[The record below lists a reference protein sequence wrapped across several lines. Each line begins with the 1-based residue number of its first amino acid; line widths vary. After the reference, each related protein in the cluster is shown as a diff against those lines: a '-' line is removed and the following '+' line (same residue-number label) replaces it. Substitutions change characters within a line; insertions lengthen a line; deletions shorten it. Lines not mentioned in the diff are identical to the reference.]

1 MTAKSFAQRQSNY
14 EAIRAETSVSDG
26 SHAELGSSQGDTTHH
41 HKPISIT
48 LTSSGLDR
56 VYPNSTYVLGVTV
69 HNHGAQDAVILLFID
84 EHSPELRQWCP
95 AMQKRLALAAGQ
107 TGEVIFE
114 FQIPPTALPDI
125 FSFDLITDAS
135 DSYASLA
142 PLRLRNRQ
150 LQVLA
155 AEQRTD
161 QSNDPTFWLEP
172 RTSPAEPLIA
182 QPGIA
187 TSLEIWVENR
197 SNLVDRFRLICTG
210 LPEDWAVAIAYP
222 KDETGLGLITETQSL
237 GLNPGDRGPILV
249 TITAPDNALAGNY
262 IPTLRLHCVNHPQLG
277 LLDLVY
283 LSVPKVY
290 ALTPQIQ
297 TLQRKV
303 NNRPA
308 RFEINLANL
317 GNTDRYL
324 RLQLQDL
331 EERQNCKYKLACSEV
346 KIAPRSIAQIPLSG
360 LPQGRWQR
368 PWFGAGKLYNFRILL
383 SDTESHPITPASL
396 ENYLTW
402 QARPLW
408 QLLLVVLA
416 VLGGLG
422 TIAWAI
428 WWFLLL
434 PTTTVPK
441 VLEFAASDSQ
451 YTALRGDVA
460 RVGWRIHHP
469 RKLKAIQ
476 ITGYGGEGEVLS
488 GPITFDLSEGL
499 PTPLQSFCSEQKTVL
514 SCNSVRTDA
523 LEPGQYTFELALIP
537 KAAAQEPILS
547 QSKSV
552 TIAPKPVPTA
562 TQLTPSNLL
571 YHELNSKPDGSNT
584 PIIDS
589 QGVRLGW
596 NVTHPN
602 QLAAIKMSGKTSEG
616 ESLGELIYE
625 FPQLDGK
632 VVLPTEL
639 KEVCQLR
646 QELTCQNIPTGLS
659 AVGKYQFELQAI
671 PRENVTPLAAITSDI
686 VIIQP
691 KPPLLLGFFLNGQ
704 NAPAKYQI
712 PVSPRGI
719 PPSISLSWFVD
730 QGSSTKVELL
740 PSPGHVP
747 ARGNLVLPLPPQGS
761 TTMTLQITDTNT
773 GKTSSRATTIET
785 FDPAP
790 ADPKEI
796 AMTAAANAARIS
808 SEATAAMM
816 AQQNAATSAL
826 MAQQAEAF
834 AQASAAGS
842 DSRDPNESGISNA
855 NRAVQ
860 QGSRKLLRPK
870 LIMPLAPSELPPQL
884 Q

>member
-1 MTAKSFAQRQSNY
+1 MAAKSFAQRQSNSEY
-14 EAIRAETSVSDG
+14 IRGEISTSKNNNL
-26 SHAELGSSQGDTTHH
+26 EPQLSQGDSTH

-69 HNHGAQDAVILLFID
+69 HNHGAEDAVILLFID

-95 AMQKRLALAAGQ
+95 AMQKRLALAADQ

-114 FQIPPTALPDI
+114 FQVPPTALPDI
-125 FSFDLITDAS
+125 FSFDLIADAS
-135 DSYASLA
+135 DSYANFA

-172 RTSPAEPLIA
+172 RTSPSEPLIA

-187 TSLEIWVENR
+187 TPLEIWVENR

-210 LPEDWAVAIAYP
+210 LPEDWAIATAYP
-222 KDETGLGLITETQSL
+222 KDETSLGLVAESQSL

-249 TITAPDNALAGNY
+249 TITAPENALAGNY
-262 IPTLRLHCVNHPQLG
+262 IPTLRLHCANNPQLG
-277 LLDLVY
+277 LLDLIY
-283 LSVPKVY
+283 LNVPQVY

-317 GNTDRYL
+317 GNTARYL
-324 RLQLQDL
+324 HLELQDL
-331 EERQNCKYKLACSEV
+331 EEKQNCKYKIACSEV

-383 SDTESHPITPASL
+383 SDADSHPITPASL
-396 ENYLTW
+396 ESYLTW
-402 QARPLW
+402 QARPIW

-422 TIAWAI
+422 AIAWAI
-428 WWFLLL
+428 WWFLFL

-460 RVGWRIHHP
+460 RVGWRINNHQ
-469 RKLKAIQ
+469 KLKALQ

-488 GPITFDLSEGL
+488 GPIKFDLSQGI
-499 PTPLQSFCSEQKTVL
+499 PAPLQSFCREQKTVL

-537 KAAAQEPILS
+537 KAATQEPILL
-547 QSKSV
+547 QSKPV
-552 TIAPKPVPTA
+552 TIAAKPIPTA

-584 PIIDS
+584 PIIDPK
-589 QGVRLGW
+589 GVRLGW

-602 QLAAIKMSGKTSEG
+602 QLAAIKISGRTAEG

-625 FPQLDGK
+625 FPQLDRK

-639 KEVCQLR
+639 SKTCQLH
-646 QELTCQNIPTGLS
+646 QELTCQNVPTGLS
-659 AVGKYQFELQAI
+659 AVGKYQFEIQAI
-671 PRENVTPLAAITSDI
+671 PRENVTPLAAISSEI
-686 VIIQP
+686 VTIQP
-691 KPPLLLGFFLNGQ
+691 RPPIFQGFFLNGK
-704 NAPAKYQI
+704 NAPAKSQI
-712 PVSPRGI
+712 PTSPRGN
-719 PPSISLSWFVD
+719 PPSVSLSWFVEA
-730 QGSSTKVELL
+730 GSSTKVELL

-747 ARGNLVLPLPPQGS
+747 AKGSLILPLPPQGS

-773 GKTSSRATTIET
+773 GKTTSRATTIET

-790 ADPKEI
+790 ADPEAI
-796 AMTAAANAARIS
+796 AIKAAENAAKLS
-808 SEATAAMM
+808 SEATATMM

-834 AQASAAGS
+834 AQASAAAS
-842 DSRDPNESGISNA
+842 ESIAPNDSGISNT
-855 NRAVQ
+855 NQAVQ
-860 QGSRKLLRPK
+860 QGIRKLLKPQ
-870 LIMPLAPSELPPQL
+870 LMPLTPSELPPRL

>member
-1 MTAKSFAQRQSNY
+1 MTAQSFSQRQSNSEY
-14 EAIRAETSVSDG
+14 IRGGISENYNSESQ
-26 SHAELGSSQGDTTHH
+26 SSQGDSTH

-48 LTSSGLDR
+48 LTSSGLDP

-69 HNHGAQDAVILLFID
+69 HNHGTKDAVILLFID

-95 AMQKRLALAAGQ
+95 AMQKRLALAANQ

-114 FQIPPTALPDI
+114 FQVPPTALPEI
-125 FSFDLITDAS
+125 FSFDLIADAS

-142 PLRLRNRQ
+142 PLRLRDRQ

-172 RTSPAEPLIA
+172 RTSPSEPLIA

-187 TSLEIWVENR
+187 TPLEIWVENR

-222 KDETGLGLITETQSL
+222 TDEMSLGLVAKAQSL

-262 IPTLRLHCVNHPQLG
+262 IPTLRLHCSNNPQLG

-283 LSVPKVY
+283 LNVPQVY

-317 GNTDRYL
+317 GNTDRHL
-324 RLQLQDL
+324 RLELQDL
-331 EERQNCKYKLACSEV
+331 EEKQNCEYKIACNEV
-346 KIAPRSIAQIPLSG
+346 KISPRSIAQISLSG

-368 PWFGAGKLYNFRILL
+368 PWFGSGKLHNFRILL
-383 SDTESHPITPASL
+383 SDAKSHPVTPTSL
-396 ENYLTW
+396 ESYLIW
-402 QARPLW
+402 QARPIW
-408 QLLLVVLA
+408 QLLFVVLA
-416 VLGGLG
+416 TLGGLG

-428 WWFLLL
+428 WWFLFL

-451 YTALRGDVA
+451 YTALRGDIA
-460 RVGWRIHHP
+460 RVGWRINNHQ
-469 RKLKAIQ
+469 KLKALQ

-488 GPITFDLSEGL
+488 GPIKFDLSQGI
-499 PTPLQSFCSEQKTVL
+499 PAPLQSFCREQKTVL

-537 KAAAQEPILS
+537 KAAAQEPILI
-547 QSKSV
+547 QSKPV
-552 TIAPKPVPTA
+552 TIAAKPVPTA
-562 TQLTPSNLL
+562 SQLTPSNLL

-584 PIIDS
+584 PIIDNK
-589 QGVRLGW
+589 GVRLGW

-602 QLAAIKMSGKTSEG
+602 QLAAVKISGKTAEG

-639 KEVCQLR
+639 SETCQLH
-646 QELTCQNIPTGLS
+646 QELTCQSIPTGLS

-671 PRENVTPLAAITSDI
+671 PRENVTPLAAITSEI
-686 VIIQP
+686 VTIQP
-691 KPPLLLGFFLNGQ
+691 KPPLLQGFFLNGQ
-704 NAPAKYQI
+704 NAPAKIQI
-712 PVSPRGI
+712 PVSSQGI
-719 PPSISLSWFVD
+719 PPSVSLSWFVE

-773 GKTSSRATTIET
+773 GKTTSRATTIET

-790 ADPKEI
+790 ADPAEI
-796 AMTAAANAARIS
+796 AITAAANAAMIS

-834 AQASAAGS
+834 AQASTAASESRTSNGS
-842 DSRDPNESGISNA
+842 RISNTSQA
-855 NRAVQ
+855 AQ
-860 QGSRKLLRPK
+860 QGIRKLLKPK
-870 LIMPLAPSELPPQL
+870 PMPLDPSELPPQL

>member
-1 MTAKSFAQRQSNY
+1 MTAKSFAQRQSNDEY
-14 EAIRAETSVSDG
+14 IRGETSA
-26 SHAELGSSQGDTTHH
+26 AENRNSEWQSSQGDATHP

-56 VYPNSTYVLGVTV
+56 VYPDSTYVLGVTV
-69 HNHGAQDAVILLFID
+69 HNHGTQDAVILLFID
-84 EHSPELRQWCP
+84 EHAPELRQWCP
-95 AMQKRLALAAGQ
+95 AMQKRLALAADQ

-114 FQIPPTALPDI
+114 FQVPPTALPEI
-125 FSFDLITDAS
+125 FRFDLVADAS

-155 AEQRTD
+155 AEQQTD

-187 TSLEIWVENR
+187 TPLEIWVENR

-210 LPEDWAVAIAYP
+210 LPEDWAVAITYP
-222 KDETGLGLITETQSL
+222 KDETSVGLVTETQSL
-237 GLNPGDRGPILV
+237 GLNPGARGPILV
-249 TITAPDNALAGNY
+249 TITAPDSTLAGNY
-262 IPTLRLHCVNHPQLG
+262 IPTLRLHCANNPELG

-283 LSVPKVY
+283 LNVPQVY

-324 RLQLQDL
+324 HLELQDL
-331 EERQNCKYKLACSEV
+331 EEQQHCKYKLACSEV

-360 LPQGRWQR
+360 LPQGLWQR

-383 SDTESHPITPASL
+383 SDTESHPVTPTSL
-396 ENYLTW
+396 ESYLTW
-402 QARPLW
+402 QARPIW
-408 QLLLVVLA
+408 QLLLVVLSI
-416 VLGGLG
+416 LGGLG
-422 TIAWAI
+422 AIAWAI
-428 WWFLLL
+428 WWFLFL

-460 RVGWRIHHP
+460 RVGWRIHNHK
-469 RKLKAIQ
+469 KLKAIQ
-476 ITGYGGEGEVLS
+476 ITGYGDEGEVLS
-488 GPITFDLSEGL
+488 GPIQFDLSQGL
-499 PTPLQSFCSEQKTVL
+499 PTPLQSFCSEQKTLL

-537 KAAAQEPILS
+537 KAAAKEPILS
-547 QSKSV
+547 QSQSV
-552 TIAPKPVPTA
+552 TIAAKPIPTA
-562 TQLTPSNLL
+562 TQLTPSKLI

-584 PIIDS
+584 PIIDP
-589 QGVRLGW
+589 QGVRLSW

-602 QLAAIKMSGKTSEG
+602 QLAAIKISGKTTEG

-639 KEVCQLR
+639 SKTCKLH
-646 QELTCQNIPTGLS
+646 QELICQNIPTGLS

-671 PRENVTPLAAITSDI
+671 PREDVTPLAAVTSEI
-686 VIIQP
+686 VTIQP
-691 KPPLLLGFFLNGQ
+691 KPPLFQGFFLNGQ
-704 NAPAKYQI
+704 NAPAKLQI
-712 PVSPRGI
+712 PASPRGI
-719 PPSISLSWFVD
+719 PPSVSLSWFVD
-730 QGSSTKVELL
+730 EGSSTKVELL

-747 ARGNLVLPLPPQGS
+747 ARGSLVLPLPPQGS

-773 GKTSSRATTIET
+773 GKTTSRATTIET
-785 FDPAP
+785 FDPSP
-790 ADPKEI
+790 ADPEEI
-796 AMTAAANAARIS
+796 AITAAANAAKIS

-816 AQQNAATSAL
+816 AQQNATTSAL

-834 AQASAAGS
+834 AQARAIENA
-842 DSRDPNESGISNA
+842 SRTSEGTGISNA
-855 NRAVQ
+855 GQAAQ
-860 QGSRKLLRPK
+860 QGSRKILKPK
-870 LIMPLAPSELPPQL
+870 PMPLAPLELPPQL